1 MARGQRHVQRTA
13 RNYAAY
19 GPGGRSSRITAD
31 VAYRLGRVPR
41 PVDVKTTIGTMPRR
55 QRGRGRRPQR
65 GGAFEFEDLV
75 WEDLRDLGKSQKV
88 GGRSRVEKISRLRA
102 AGVSVAEFEQYV
114 GREPE
119 FLERAISR
127 EARGVDFEA
136 DSSDDEA
143 ESADRTTTAE
153 FTRDRK
159 LLKQAV
165 NPPAPQAEPA
175 ASADASE
182 VRAEQPSAVQATEDP
197 IEAKTPRRGVSAES
211 RERGESALRQLKE
224 GREAKLAAKAAT
236 PAKHG
241 TRGSDVIR
249 TPGYE
254 GSPFSAASSAASSAY
269 DTPPPASPK
278 SSGSVAPTVSDPE
291 ALAALDRVAK
301 STEKANTV
309 LRVMSRQ
316 TSKQLST
323 LNEATQKLVLNDPRM
338 DADEVSTVVDRIK
351 ANPDVAGL
359 VQAGLVRP
367 EQLKDE
373 AYVLSLKSALANRRD
388 DGQPVSMRG
397 RVRRSAAPVFERTVP
412 SQRTPGLKYFKPA
425 MHVRPSIFAAS

>member
-1 MARGQRHVQRTA
+1 
-13 RNYAAY
+13 
-19 GPGGRSSRITAD
+19 
-31 VAYRLGRVPR
+31 
-41 PVDVKTTIGTMPRR
+41 
-55 QRGRGRRPQR
+55 
-65 GGAFEFEDLV
+65 
-75 WEDLRDLGKSQKV
+75 
-88 GGRSRVEKISRLRA
+88 
-102 AGVSVAEFEQYV
+102 
-114 GREPE
+114 
-119 FLERAISR
+119 
-127 EARGVDFEA
+127 
-136 DSSDDEA
+136 
-143 ESADRTTTAE
+143 
-153 FTRDRK
+153 
-159 LLKQAV
+159 
-165 NPPAPQAEPA
+165 
-175 ASADASE
+175 
-182 VRAEQPSAVQATEDP
+182 
-197 IEAKTPRRGVSAES
+197 
-211 RERGESALRQLKE
+211 
-224 GREAKLAAKAAT
+224 
-236 PAKHG
+236 
-241 TRGSDVIR
+241 
-249 TPGYE
+249 
-254 GSPFSAASSAASSAY
+254 
-269 DTPPPASPK
+269 
-278 SSGSVAPTVSDPE
+278 VSDPE

-397 RVRRSAAPVFERTVP
+397 RVWRSAAPVFERTVP